1 MENDSTLIET
11 IPSDVVD
18 FLYHQ
23 LFTHSL
29 SRFELMLLNG
39 LCHSFKEVYIVGSS
53 GIALSLNKVN
63 ESDID
68 IVCVDPSF
76 NSAKLMLAIDI
87 LIKHHSNIEI
97 INPRMSTNRFGG
109 IKVHSRPGVQ
119 MDIWNVNGIIE
130 YMKGLSFNIYGTCY
144 DLKNDVFIE
153 MPYFHKNAIEKI
165 IKVHDERD
173 WNTIPE
179 SLLCK
184 LPRLSVN
191 FDFQIQGDLDRYA
204 RQQTNNYVGVTQAR
218 S

>member
-1 MENDSTLIET
+1 MENDPALIKT

-39 LCHSFKEVYIVGSS
+39 LYHSFNEVYIVGSG

-76 NSAKLMLAIDI
+76 DTTKLMQAIDV
-87 LIKHHSNIEI
+87 LIKHHSRVEI
-97 INPRMSTNRFGG
+97 INPVMSTNRFGG
-109 IKVHSRPGVQ
+109 IKIRSRPGVEI
-119 MDIWNVNGIIE
+119 DIWNVSSIIE
-130 YMKGLSFNIYGTCY
+130 YMEGLPFNIYGTCY
-144 DLKNDVFIE
+144 DLKNDTFIE
-153 MPYFHKNAIEKI
+153 MPYFRKNITEKI
-165 IKVHDERD
+165 IEVHDNRS
-173 WNTIPE
+173 WSTI
-179 SLLCK
+179 SVGLLCK
-184 LPRLSVN
+184 LPRLSEN

-204 RQQTNNYVGVTQAR
+204 RQQTNNYIGVTQTR